1 MSNPRARL
9 LIAAT
14 ISCAFLGC
22 RGEEQAPAPRQKPAK
37 PQPAAPKQAPKQD
50 PEPLFAP
57 PPEGDDGFGGGQG
70 GGGALGDLA
79 KELTLA
85 EQEKKALAQNY
96 LKTGKN
102 LYMQLRYREAV
113 QHLSRSTKLDPG
125 LIEARNLL
133 DRAQYLTGTGR
144 TGQFREPVRVLV
156 EQRLARME
164 QSKFELQRLF
174 NEGELLMKRDRF
186 NEAQERFQRVKEGLR
201 WLPFRIDDGELER
214 KADERISTAKLKG
227 AEQERLRRQMLR
239 DAAARSAEYERAN
252 RQRALE
258 ASIRALFE
266 NAKDA
271 FRANQFGKCVRL
283 CDDILRRRPDHA
295 EAGRLQERAEEAAY
309 RHRIKQS
316 YRDRVEHLRRQ
327 LEWIEKSAIPT
338 QVLYQFPTA
347 EEWARVSARDTGLES
362 LLRRGEVSD
371 EEQEIN
377 NLLETRSLNLDFP
390 RDTTFEEALEYL
402 RLATGLNYVLSKGA
416 KELVENENPT
426 ISAGLKVNQVK
437 TRNALDLTLDAV
449 GGDLQ
454 WRVEDGVVKIYS
466 GEDEVEE
473 LILRFYDV
481 TEIVNSPP
489 DFPAPTLGLN
499 LGQIDGAG
507 GGGGGGNILNLDEDD
522 DESGGGFT
530 SDVLVDLVNTRL
542 GESDDEGSVE
552 YSGGILIVR
561 KPLEAH
567 KRIIKLLEAL
577 RETVGV
583 MVTVEARFVQV
594 QENMLEH
601 VGIDIVNQG
610 QSAVAL
616 PPDTFGVINNPR
628 GLGNGPG
635 AVNVGYNYTDAQG
648 QTNIRGAVTNTLSSL
663 APAGLPFNIT
673 PQGGLAL
680 QYNFLDDFQLQALM
694 DMVRKTQRQKVVNAP
709 RITVFNGQRSHVLNI
724 NQRAYIQD
732 VEVNQT
738 GVIPVLNPVIGV
750 LNAGAILEVRPAV
763 SHDRRYVTVEVQPT
777 LATELQPRIPAPVTL
792 ANGFTSIPI
801 ELPVITVQKLRATV
815 TIPDGGTVLLGGLKN
830 YDEFEG
836 EVGVPFLVNVPLL
849 NNLFRRQAF
858 HKLKSSLVVLI
869 KADITVAR
877 DEERRR
883 FGK

>member
-1 MSNPRARL
+1 M
-9 LIAAT
+9 
-14 ISCAFLGC
+14 GC
-22 RGEEQAPAPRQKPAK
+22 QSEERAPAPRPKQAQ
-37 PQPAAPKQAPKQD
+37 PQQAAPKQDPQPD

-57 PPEGDDGFGGGQG
+57 PPDGEEFGGGNNAG
-70 GGGALGDLA
+70 GPLGDLA
-79 KELTLA
+79 RELTLA

-113 QHLSRSTKLDPG
+113 QHLSRAVKLDPG

-133 DRAQYLTGTGR
+133 DRAEYITGTGR

-164 QSKFELQRLF
+164 QAKVELQRLF
-174 NEGELLMKRDRF
+174 NEGELLMQRDRF
-186 NEAQERFQRVKEGLR
+186 NEAQERFQRVQEGLR
-201 WLPFRIDDGELER
+201 WLPFNIDDGQLARAAE
-214 KADERISTAKLKG
+214 ERISEAKLKG

-239 DAAARSAEYERAN
+239 DAAARSSEYERAN

-258 ASIRALFE
+258 ASIRALYE

-271 FRANQFGKCVRL
+271 FRANQFVKCARL
-283 CDDILRRRPDHA
+283 CEDILRRQPDHA
-295 EAGRLQERAEEAAY
+295 EAGRLMERAEESAY
-309 RHRIKQS
+309 RHRVKQS

-327 LEWIEKSAIPT
+327 LEWVEQSAVPT

-347 EEWARVSARDTGLES
+347 EEWARVVARDTGQD
-362 LLRRGEVSD
+362 LLTRGQLSE
-371 EEQEIN
+371 EEQEI
-377 NLLETRSLNLDFP
+377 TQRLNTQPLDLDFP
-390 RDTTFEEALEYL
+390 RETSFEDAIEFL
-402 RLATGLNYVLSKGA
+402 RQVTGLNYVLSKGA
-416 KELVENENPT
+416 KELVESESPT
-426 ISAGLKVNQVK
+426 LSAPLKVNQVK
-437 TRNALDLTLDAV
+437 LANALSLILDAI
-449 GGDLQ
+449 GGSLQ
-454 WRVEDGVVKIYS
+454 WRVEDGVVKIFS

-489 DFPAPTLGLN
+489 DFPAPTLGLS
-499 LGQIDGAG
+499 LGQIGGAG
-507 GGGGGGNILNLDEDD
+507 AGGGGGNILNLDDED
-522 DESGGGFT
+522 EEASGSFT
-530 SDVLVDLVNTRL
+530 SDTLVDLVNTRL
-542 GESDDEGSVE
+542 GESEDEGSVE

-567 KRIIKLLEAL
+567 KRIIKLLQAL

-610 QSAVAL
+610 QQAVGL

-628 GLGNGPG
+628 GLTGGPG

-663 APAGLPFNIT
+663 APSGLPFNIT
-673 PQGGLAL
+673 PSGGLAL

-709 RITVFNGQRSHVLNI
+709 RITVFNGQRSHVLNV

-763 SHDRRYVTVEVQPT
+763 SHDRRYVTIEVQPT

-815 TIPDGGTVLLGGLKN
+815 TVPDGGTVLLGGLKN

-858 HKLKSSLVVLI
+858 HKLKASLVVLI

>member
-1 MSNPRARL
+1 M
-9 LIAAT
+9 

-22 RGEEQAPAPRQKPAK
+22 SGEEQAPAPRQKPAK
-37 PQPAAPKQAPKQD
+37 PQAKPDKAPQPD
-50 PEPLFAP
+50 PEVLFAP
-57 PPEGDDGFGGGQG
+57 PPDGDDFGGGQNA
-70 GGGALGDLA
+70 GGALGDLA

-85 EQEKKALAQNY
+85 EQEKKALALNY

-113 QHLSRSTKLDPG
+113 QHLSRATKLDPG

-133 DRAQYLTGTGR
+133 DRAEYITGVGR
-144 TGQFREPVRVLV
+144 GGQFREPVRVMV
-156 EQRLARME
+156 EQRLARQE
-164 QSKFELQRLF
+164 QAKIELQRLF

-186 NEAQERFQRVKEGLR
+186 NEAEERFQRVKEGLR
-201 WLPFRIDDGELER
+201 WLPFNIDSGELAR
-214 KADERISTAKLKG
+214 SADERISEAKLKG

-239 DAAARSAEYERAN
+239 DAAARSSEYERAN

-258 ASIRALFE
+258 ASVRALYE

-271 FRANQFGKCVRL
+271 FRANQFDKCIRL
-283 CDDILRRRPDHA
+283 CEDILRRRPDHA
-295 EAGRLQERAEEAAY
+295 EAGRLSERAEEAAY
-309 RHRIKQS
+309 RHRVKQS

-327 LEWIEKSAIPT
+327 LEWVEQSAIPT
-338 QVLYQFPTA
+338 QVLYQFPSP

-362 LLRRGEVSD
+362 LLRRGEQTD

-377 NLLETRSLNLDFP
+377 SRLNTQPLDLDFP
-390 RDTTFEEALEYL
+390 RETTFEDALEFL
-402 RLATGLNYVLSKGA
+402 RQVTGLNFVLSKGA
-416 KELVENENPT
+416 KELVENESPN
-426 ISAGLKVNQVK
+426 IASGLKVNQVK
-437 TRNALDLTLDAV
+437 LGNALSLILDAV
-449 GGDLQ
+449 GGSLQ

-499 LGQIDGAG
+499 LGTIGGAG
-507 GGGGGGNILNLDEDD
+507 GGGGGGNILNLDEGD
-522 DESGGGFT
+522 DESSGGFT
-530 SDVLVDLVNTRL
+530 SDTLVDLVNTRL

-567 KRIIKLLEAL
+567 KRIIKLLDAL

-583 MVTVEARFVQV
+583 MVTVEARFVQI
-594 QENMLEH
+594 QQNMLEH

-610 QSAVAL
+610 QSPVAL
-616 PPDTFGVINNPR
+616 PPDTFGRINNPR
-628 GLGNGPG
+628 GLGGGPG
-635 AVNVGYNYTDAQG
+635 AVNVGYNYTDRQG
-648 QTNIRGAVTNTLSSL
+648 QANVRGAITNTLSSL

-673 PQGGLAL
+673 PSGGLAL

-763 SHDRRYVTVEVQPT
+763 SHDRRYVTIEVQPT

-815 TIPDGGTVLLGGLKN
+815 TVPDGGTVLLGGLKN

-836 EVGVPFLVNVPLL
+836 EIGVPFLVNVPLL